1 MSDMKKRIKKIIIVS
16 LFVRYSWTKD
26 GKFFDWKSNNRIKEY
41 HDGSLY
47 ILTPKEEDAGMLQL
61 Q

>member
-1 MSDMKKRIKKIIIVS
+1 MQKKIKKINIVS
-16 LFVRYSWTKD
+16 LSIRYSWTKD
-26 GKFFDWKSNNRIKEY
+26 GKFFDWKLNNRIKEY

-47 ILTPKEEDAGMLQL
+47 ILTPKDEDAGMFQS